1 MKNKDLIKILSNLP
15 EDMEVIL
22 WSSEEGNRKI
32 RFVDEDTMFYDE
44 DDFEYKKAICL
55 Y

>member
-22 WSSEEGNRKI
+22 WSSEEGNKKI
-32 RFVDEDTMFYDE
+32 EFVDDETTFYDE
-44 DDFEYKKAICL
+44 DEFEYKKAICL
-55 Y
+55 H